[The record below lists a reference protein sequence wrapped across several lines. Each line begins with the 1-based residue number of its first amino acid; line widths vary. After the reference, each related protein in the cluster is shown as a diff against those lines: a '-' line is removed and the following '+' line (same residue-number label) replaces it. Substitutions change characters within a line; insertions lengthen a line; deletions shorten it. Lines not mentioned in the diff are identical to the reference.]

1 VSVHAFV
8 DESRRGGTYLVAVA
22 LVDPGE
28 LSTVRASLRKLCLP
42 GQRRIHFKDERD
54 SRRREILARILESG
68 ARGLVYSCRGPEP
81 QARGACLR
89 RMMADFTERGV
100 LRLVLESRQGRD
112 KEDERALRDVLGKRP
127 SDAGLTYEHLRPHED
142 PLLWLPDAIAWCVG
156 AGEDWRRRIQ
166 PLLDCVRHID
176 P

>member
-1 VSVHAFV
+1 VHAFV

-22 LVDPGE
+22 LLDPGE
-28 LSTVRASLRKLCLP
+28 LSVVRASLRKLCLP

-54 SRRREILARILESG
+54 SRRREVLARI
-68 ARGLVYSCRGPEP
+68 
-81 QARGACLR
+81 
-89 RMMADFTERGV
+89 DFTELGV
-100 LRLVLESRQGRD
+100 QRLVLESRQGRD

-166 PLLDCVRHID
+166 PLLDCVRRID
-176 P
+176 L